1 MSRQPRTAPILCL
14 GCDCPMLPPGV
25 EKRPNEYDHA
35 QGCPEPRL
43 EKVFLP
49 SRIRRG
55 RASTVPTWRIVRG
68 DRTLYFDRKRE
79 AVEFAV
85 HGCARHDE
93 RSFPYRCPV
102 CRGRST
108 P

>member
-1 MSRQPRTAPILCL
+1 
-14 GCDCPMLPPGV
+14 MLPPGV

-35 QGCPEPRL
+35 RGCPEPTI

-55 RASTVPTWRIVRG
+55 RASTDPTWKATRAEPRSATLR
-68 DRTLYFDRKRE
+68 RTVYFGRKSDAE
-79 AVEFAV
+79 AFATY
-85 HGCARHDE
+85 GCPMHQADGF
-93 RSFPYRCPV
+93 SCSY
-102 CRGRST
+102 CRGRNR